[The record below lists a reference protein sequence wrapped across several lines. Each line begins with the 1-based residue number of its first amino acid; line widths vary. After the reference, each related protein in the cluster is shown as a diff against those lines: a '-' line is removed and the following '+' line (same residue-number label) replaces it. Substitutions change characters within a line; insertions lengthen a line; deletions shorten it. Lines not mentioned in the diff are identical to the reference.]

1 MRPAAWPEWRERFDR
16 YRKASKLH
24 KEDEDVQVSTL
35 IYALG
40 KEADKVFKTFTFNNA
55 ADANKYELVL
65 QKFNDHFVPRTNIL
79 HERTKFYNRYQK
91 VGESVEQFHRS
102 LHDLASTCSFE
113 NLEEAVR
120 DRLVIGLL
128 IMEVAQKL
136 QLEDLSK
143 VNLKYAVDTARH
155 YDLVKEQKTSTASVN
170 AVSGPTPHSSKQR
183 GRGGAYKSS
192 RGNNNFR
199 GNSHF
204 HPQRGQ
210 NSRVSSCGNCGYQHA
225 KQSQCPARG
234 KTCKKCNKQNHFAR
248 VCRSGKNINEVETFF
263 TEAVTEENEEVF
275 FMGSVF
281 DINSVRQEAE
291 PPWFVDINLC
301 GLSTIFK
308 IDTGANVSV
317 VSHNIYQ
324 KLCPKPK
331 LTKSNAI
338 LRGPGGLIHHEGEFQ
353 ACFSHRST
361 SVNARCSVIDSSENL
376 LSRDIAGKLQVVQ
389 RINSIRKPLHPEPDP
404 LFSDLDINP
413 VKCSPVHITIT
424 EDAKP
429 FSIATARRVLTL
441 TLTLTLTHSQQ
452 GRSRT
457 GQT

>member
-1 MRPAAWPEWRERFDR
+1 MAKFHPPENFDFMRPAGWPEWRERFDR

-65 QKFNDHFVPRTNIL
+65 QKFNDHFLPRTDIL
-79 HERTKFYNRYQK
+79 HERAKFYNRHQK

-128 IMEVAQKL
+128 DKEVAEKL
-136 QLEDLSK
+136 QLEELSK

-155 YDLVKEQKTSTASVN
+155 YELVKEQQTSTASVN
-170 AVSGPTPHSSKQR
+170 AVSGPTPQSSKQR

-192 RGNNNFR
+192 RGHNNFR

-204 HPQRGQ
+204 QPQRGQ
-210 NSRVSSCGNCGYQHA
+210 NSRVSSCGNCGCQHA

-234 KTCKKCNKQNHFAR
+234 KTCRKYNKQNHFGR
-248 VCRSGKNINEVETFF
+248 MCRSGKNINEVETFF

-308 IDTGANVSV
+308 INTGADVSV

-338 LRGPGGLIHHEGEFQ
+338 LRGP
-353 ACFSHRST
+353 
-361 SVNARCSVIDSSENL
+361 
-376 LSRDIAGKLQVVQ
+376 
-389 RINSIRKPLHPEPDP
+389 
-404 LFSDLDINP
+404 
-413 VKCSPVHITIT
+413 
-424 EDAKP
+424 
-429 FSIATARRVLTL
+429 
-441 TLTLTLTHSQQ
+441 
-452 GRSRT
+452 
-457 GQT
+457 